1 MRSSRDWS
9 SMHKCTASLTK
20 ALDVF
25 VKELTGLHVRHQRAQ
40 LYIQRCRAF
49 GTTTLLRRPETA
61 AVGNT
66 IVDDGCIPFD
76 LTRKLKRSS
85 AGDALSQQRQQHP
98 AQKSTADD
106 ASAEPEH
113 VGVDWHAEVDINVPL
128 IAIKGDS
135 AEAVESAATLQTQST
150 PEWVKPAAQK
160 PLSRKQRAVQK
171 ATSQTTATDARM
183 ARKERRQA
191 EGRFRAS
198 RADKQERVV
207 GSDSKRTDQGP
218 DSAANVD
225 EDTDQVHTVLAKLDQ
240 DLGGPSIIKA
250 QQKAA
255 ERLATKSVEKKRK
268 AQLVAAKKQD
278 DQRKAVAEAEAQRI
292 KKMEPWQRDK
302 SALQQKFGEKGWA
315 PRKRLSPDSLEG
327 IRALHGSDPA
337 TYTTAM
343 LSEHFQITPEAIRR
357 ILKSKWKPKPEEIE
371 KRMER
376 WEARGVKKWQ
386 EMSEQGMKPPR
397 KWRMMGVSNPKLE
410 SRKKWEDVSAEKPI
424 NPKTGKKE
432 RWKNLDKRQQDGGTM
447 DEHSLAGRL

>member
-1 MRSSRDWS
+1 
-9 SMHKCTASLTK
+9 MHKCTASSTK

-25 VKELTGLHVRHQRAQ
+25 VKELAGLHVRHQRAQ
-40 LYIQRCRAF
+40 LYFQRCRAF
-49 GTTTLLRRPETA
+49 GTATP
-61 AVGNT
+61 GNT
-66 IVDDGCIPFD
+66 VVDDECIPFD

-85 AGDALSQQRQQHP
+85 AGDTLSQQQQQHQQHQHQQHP
-98 AQKSTADD
+98 EQEPTTDD
-106 ASAEPEH
+106 ASAENEH
-113 VGVDWHAEVDINVPL
+113 VQADWHAEVDINAPL
-128 IAIKGDS
+128 IATKGD
-135 AEAVESAATLQTQST
+135 APEALESAATLRTHST

-171 ATSQTTATDARM
+171 ANSSEKTATDARM

-191 EGRFRAS
+191 EGRIRAS
-198 RADKQERVV
+198 REDKQERVV
-207 GSDSKRTDQGP
+207 GSHSTRTDQGP
-218 DSAANVD
+218 DSTANVD
-225 EDTDQVHTVLAKLDQ
+225 EDTNQVHTVLAKLDQ

-255 ERLATKSVEKKRK
+255 ERLATKSIEKKRK

-386 EMSEQGMKPPR
+386 EMSEQGMKPPK

-432 RWKNLDKRQQDGGTM
+432 RWKNLDKRQQDMGTTV
-447 DEHSLAGRL
+447 ENSLAGRL